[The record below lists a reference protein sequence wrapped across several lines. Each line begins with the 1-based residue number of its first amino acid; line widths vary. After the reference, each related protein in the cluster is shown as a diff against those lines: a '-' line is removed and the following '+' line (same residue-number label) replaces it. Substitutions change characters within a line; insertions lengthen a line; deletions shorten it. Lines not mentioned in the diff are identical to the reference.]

1 MSQPLFEWFKDY
13 KKLEDEIIYLENKLH
28 RSKRELMRWSVGDLS
43 KYKLTAESDGAKL
56 EEHIA
61 AIEYEL
67 ANKMND
73 QYDLK
78 ILISKFEGLENKIL
92 FGKYVQ
98 RKTLESIAREL
109 GYSSSYVYQKHAE
122 ISRRIKLAEELTL
135 FLQ

>member
-1 MSQPLFEWFKDY
+1 MFEWFKDY

-43 KYKLTAESDGAKL
+43 KYKLTADSDGAKI

-78 ILISKFEGLENKIL
+78 KLISKFEGLENKIL

>member
-1 MSQPLFEWFKDY
+1 MFEWFKDY

-43 KYKLTAESDGAKL
+43 KYKLTADSDGAKI

-61 AIEYEL
+61 TIEYEL

>member
-1 MSQPLFEWFKDY
+1 MFEWFKDY

-43 KYKLTAESDGAKL
+43 KYKLTADSDGAKI

-78 ILISKFEGLENKIL
+78 ILIGKFEGLENKIL

-109 GYSSSYVYQKHAE
+109 GYSSSYVYQK
-122 ISRRIKLAEELTL
+122 
-135 FLQ
+135 

>member
-1 MSQPLFEWFKDY
+1 MFEWFKDY

-43 KYKLTAESDGAKL
+43 KYKLTADSDGAKI

-78 ILISKFEGLENKIL
+78 ILIGKFEGLENKIL

-98 RKTLESIAREL
+98 RKTLESI
-109 GYSSSYVYQKHAE
+109 
-122 ISRRIKLAEELTL
+122 
-135 FLQ
+135 

>member
-13 KKLEDEIIYLENKLH
+13 KKLEDEIIYFENKLH

-43 KYKLTAESDGAKL
+43 KYKLTADSDGAKI

-78 ILISKFEGLENKIL
+78 ILIGKFEGLENKIL

>member
-13 KKLEDEIIYLENKLH
+13 KKLEDEIIYLENKLY

-43 KYKLTAESDGAKL
+43 KYKLTADSDGAKI

-61 AIEYEL
+61 VIEYEL

>member
-1 MSQPLFEWFKDY
+1 MNQPLFDWLKDY
-13 KKLEDEIIYLENKLH
+13 KKLDDEIIYLENKLH

-43 KYKLTAESDGAKL
+43 KYKLTADSDGAKI

-61 AIEYEL
+61 DIEYEL

-98 RKTLESIAREL
+98 RKTLESIARES

-122 ISRRIKLAEELTL
+122 ISRRIRLAEELAL

>member
-1 MSQPLFEWFKDY
+1 MNQPLFDWLKDY

-43 KYKLTAESDGAKL
+43 KYKLTAESDGAKI
-56 EEHIA
+56 EENILVT
-61 AIEYEL
+61 EYEL

-73 QYDLK
+73 QHDLK

-92 FGKYVQ
+92 IGKYVQ

-122 ISRRIKLAEELTL
+122 ISRRIKFAEELAL

>member
-43 KYKLTAESDGAKL
+43 KYKLTADSDGAKI

-78 ILISKFEGLENKIL
+78 KLISKFEGLENKIL